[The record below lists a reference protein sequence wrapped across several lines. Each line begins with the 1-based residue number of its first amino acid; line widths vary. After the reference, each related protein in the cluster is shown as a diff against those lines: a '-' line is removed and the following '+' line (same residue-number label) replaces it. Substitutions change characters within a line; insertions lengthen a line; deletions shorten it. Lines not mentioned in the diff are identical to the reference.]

1 LAHVCFLFKI
11 KKNIVSKK
19 NRVGFILGIGSSSPL
34 KIELEFGTN
43 LADNWVL
50 AYTFSNLNRVDYS
63 GSPSKQDVVFTQIK

>member
-1 LAHVCFLFKI
+1 LAHVCFLFEI
-11 KKNIVSKK
+11 KTKHCFKK
-19 NRVGFILGIGSSSPL
+19 NRIGFILGIGSSSPL